1 MDYSISYIESAKRD
15 VFDIA
20 QYLSQFY
27 ESTFAKFIEKLDH
40 GIGNLVQMPHM
51 GMVYK
56 NYRRLVVSDYLVFYR
71 VNEEARTIEI
81 FRILHGSQDI
91 QSRLSE

>member
-1 MDYSISYIESAKRD
+1 MDYNISYIESAKKD

-27 ESTFAKFIEKLDH
+27 ENTFAKFIEKLDH
-40 GIGNLVQMPHM
+40 SIGSLAQMPHM
-51 GMVYK
+51 GMVYR

-71 VNEEARTIEI
+71 VDEETRTVEI

-91 QSRLSE
+91 QNRLSE